1 MRQLAFA
8 FFALF
13 LISFNTQAT
22 PKADV
27 ATPYVTMQTNFGD
40 VVIELNPEKAPVTVA
55 NFLGYIKDG
64 HYKGTIFH
72 RVIKDFMIQGGGFTE
87 TMTKKATK
95 DAIKNEAKNK
105 LFNNRGTIAMA
116 RTSDVDSATNQFF
129 INLKDNYFLNHGSQG
144 YGYAVFGKVV
154 SGMDIVDTIGTTKT
168 TAKRG
173 MRDVPENPVI
183 IKDMVVSYQAP

>member
-8 FFALF
+8 FCALI
-13 LISFNTQAT
+13 LISINTLAN

-40 VVIELNPEKAPVTVA
+40 VIIKLNPEKAPITVA
-55 NFLGYIKDG
+55 NFLGYIKEG

-87 TMTKKATK
+87 AMIKKATK
-95 DAIKNEAKNK
+95 QGIKNEAKNN

-116 RTSDVDSATNQFF
+116 RTNDIDSATNQFF

-144 YGYAVFGKVV
+144 YGYAVFGEVV
-154 SGMDIVDTIGTTKT
+154 SGLEIVDAIGTTKT
-168 TAKRG
+168 TVKRG
-173 MRDVPENPVI
+173 MRDVPVNSVI
-183 IKDMVVSYQAP
+183 IKDMIVSYQAP